1 MLELCLPF
9 NSTNARD
16 RVPAGNATLG
26 LSCSIQQELQLFS
39 QANSLAG
46 SEIAPGTPS
55 SPTRLVM
62 VSKRIV
68 SNESIQVSNNKG
80 W

>member
-1 MLELCLPF
+1 MLLLCLPIS
-9 NSTNARD
+9 STNVRD

-39 QANSLAG
+39 QGNSLAG
-46 SEIAPGTPS
+46 SEITAVTPS
-55 SPTRLVM
+55 SPAGLAM
-62 VSKRIV
+62 VSRRIV